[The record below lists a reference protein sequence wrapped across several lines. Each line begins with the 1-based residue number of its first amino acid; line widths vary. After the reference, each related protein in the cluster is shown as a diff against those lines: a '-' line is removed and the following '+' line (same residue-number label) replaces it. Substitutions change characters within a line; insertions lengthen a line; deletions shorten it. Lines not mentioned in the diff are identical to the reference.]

1 MFKILALLACLAV
14 AVFAQYPGHG
24 HEHKEHY
31 AHPKYKFEY
40 GVKDPHTGDHKT
52 QWEVRDGDVVKGQY
66 TLHEADGTERVV
78 DYKSDAHNGF
88 EADVKKVGHAHHPQ
102 HYASHPAPAPAPA
115 HYGHGHGSGAS
126 YVNIVAVVACLAVVA
141 SAQYYSGGEHGLSG
155 YGGHHHEEPKDY
167 YAYPKY
173 KFEYGVKD
181 PHTGDHKSQWEV
193 RDGDVVKGQYSLQEP
208 DGTERVVEYKSDKH
222 SGFEAVVKKVGHA
235 HHPQVY
241 GGHH

>member
-1 MFKILALLACLAV
+1 MSNLLHIGLKPIVGVRFVLDHPLRAVGLVQRVGSLDDVSIPNFPLGLMVAGVRVLHAILELVLRV
-14 AVFAQYPGHG
+14 RIVFLVLVFDARVLGG
-24 HEHKEHY
+24 N
-31 AHPKYKFEY
+31 
-40 GVKDPHTGDHKT
+40 G
-52 QWEVRDGDVVKGQY
+52 KGQAGEQSKD
-66 TLHEADGTERVV
+66 LE
-78 DYKSDAHNGF
+78 
-88 EADVKKVGHAHHPQ
+88 
-102 HYASHPAPAPAPA
+102 
-115 HYGHGHGSGAS
+115 
-126 YVNIVAVVACLAVVA
+126 IVAVVACLAVVA
-141 SAQYYSGGEHGLSG
+141 SAQYYGGGESHSLGG
-155 YGGHHHEEPKDY
+155 YGGHHEEPKDY